1 MNLSSNL
8 PSIPLAGQ
16 LVLGA
21 AQEID
26 MAASAAFAEFTQKHS
41 PAPGRSN
48 PVLTGE
54 VIVSLRSWCGGA
66 RQIVTLFQVE
76 TTVSNQQG
84 YSYCEQAWID
94 LEGNLAGDSL
104 DDALSD
110 DDDSCAEDDE

>member
-1 MNLSSNL
+1 MNLSANL
-8 PSIPLAGQ
+8 PTVPLAGQ

-26 MAASAAFAEFTQKHS
+26 MVAAAAFAEFTRKFS

-48 PVLTGE
+48 PALTGE
-54 VIVSLRSWCGGA
+54 VVVSLRSWCGGA

-76 TTVSNQQG
+76 VIVSDPQG
-84 YSYCEQAWID
+84 FSTCEQVWID

-110 DDDSCAEDDE
+110 DDSWAEDDE